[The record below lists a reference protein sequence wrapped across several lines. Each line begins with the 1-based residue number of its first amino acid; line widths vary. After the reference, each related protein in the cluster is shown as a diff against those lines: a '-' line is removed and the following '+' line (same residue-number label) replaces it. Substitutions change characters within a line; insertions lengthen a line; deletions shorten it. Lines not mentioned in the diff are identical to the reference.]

1 MKKYTRVWKFIKLGL
16 WMKLSKI
23 STEEG
28 DRRETEEEEGRE
40 GRRRRKSSEIN
51 RK

>member
-1 MKKYTRVWKFIKLGL
+1 
-16 WMKLSKI
+16 MKLSKI

-28 DRRETEEEEGRE
+28 DRREREEEGRE
-40 GRRRRKSSEIN
+40 GSRRRKSSEIS